1 MKTSLDW
8 RIPFSVGF
16 IGCFVIL
23 FLLTSLRSKFI
34 GMVDN
39 QMFNDFY
46 PIFVILI
53 VINCAIATYTI
64 SVYYYR
70 IAKPGLKGP
79 KGNYGARGEPGED
92 KKCDIT
98 SHKIKRFKLKKIPNP
113 EKYVVDVSVLDNS
126 TLDLDK
132 ARIIPQWSTHN
143 VRGVTD
149 VSKNVLGTRSS
160 SCLKNETCKL
170 DKNLGVKEM
179 VFDSETGKEE
189 IKRTNKPFNGAVLT
203 YSKNARGD
211 DGDIHALQFTYDRN
225 DKVLKK
231 SKENDLLLNYVTD
244 KNGKVRT
251 RDGKIGLKSNKGVG
265 IDFSCPPHSALYK
278 VETLNSGDVGKK
290 AGGLKGIKF
299 HCRDIVTGEKRRL
312 LDENNDNVFETTYG
326 VEPTPENKEYNYSS
340 TECPNIER
348 ELYNGE
354 GKVKIPGFLA
364 NFDAVSGDTTGIQAL
379 KFNYCSYYHKNPK
392 EFKYT
397 E

>member
-16 IGCFVIL
+16 ISSFIVL
-23 FLLTSLRSKFI
+23 FLLISLKSKFI
-34 GMVDN
+34 GLVDN

-53 VINCAIATYTI
+53 VINCAIATYTV
-64 SVYYYR
+64 SLYYYR

-79 KGNYGARGEPGED
+79 TGNYGARGEPGED

-98 SHKIKRFKLKKIPNP
+98 SHKIKRFKFKKVPNP
-113 EKYVVDVSVLDNS
+113 EKYTIDVSVLDNA

-143 VRGVTD
+143 ERGVTD
-149 VSKNVLGTRSS
+149 VSKSILGTRKS
-160 SCLKNETCKL
+160 SCLAKEKCKVSR
-170 DKNLGVKEM
+170 NVGVKEL
-179 VFDSETGKEE
+179 VYNAETDKEE
-189 IKRTNKPFNGAVLT
+189 VTRTNKPFNGAVLT

-211 DGDIHALQFTYDRN
+211 DGNIHAIQFTYDKN
-225 DKVLKK
+225 DRVLKK
-231 SKENDLLLNYVTD
+231 SKENELLLDYYND
-244 KNGKVRT
+244 SNGKLMSRE
-251 RDGKIGLKSNKGVG
+251 GKIGLKTNKGVG
-265 IDFSCPPHSALYK
+265 LDFSCPPHSALYK
-278 VETLNSGDVGKK
+278 IETLHSGDVGKK

-299 HCRDIVTGEKRRL
+299 HCRDIVSGEKRRL
-312 LDENNDNVFETTYG
+312 LDENNDNVYEATYG

-340 TECPNIER
+340 TECPNIIR

-364 NFDAVSGDTTGIQAL
+364 NYDAVSGDKTGIQAL

-392 EFKYT
+392 EFKYSD
-397 E
+397 